1 MPQFI
6 VKNNRPNIINLLIKL
21 VVLLPVYLKLLV
33 FQLGDWLIVFSY
45 ILNLKITLSLSEHTK
60 ILNIMIF
67 YPWFSTTVISSVI
80 ST

>member
-6 VKNNRPNIINLLIKL
+6 VKNNRPNKINLLIKL

-45 ILNLKITLSLSEHTK
+45 ILNLKITLSFKVSIQK
-60 ILNIMIF
+60 F
-67 YPWFSTTVISSVI
+67 
-80 ST
+80 